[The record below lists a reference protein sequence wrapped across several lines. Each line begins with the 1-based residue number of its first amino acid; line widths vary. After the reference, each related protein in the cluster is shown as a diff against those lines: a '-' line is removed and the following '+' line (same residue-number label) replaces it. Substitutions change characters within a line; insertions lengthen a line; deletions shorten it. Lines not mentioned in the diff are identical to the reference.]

1 MSTFS
6 TNVVLAAETPGEQ
19 LDGLSAISIKNAAL
33 VGAGVV
39 PSPGPILTPPARSS
53 TQRDHYVPFGEL
65 QGMPQRIGESW
76 WVGS

>member
-1 MSTFS
+1 
-6 TNVVLAAETPGEQ
+6 VVLAAEIPGEQ
-19 LDGLSAISIKNAAL
+19 LDGLSAIAIENTVL

-39 PSPGPILTPPARSS
+39 PSSGPIISPAARSS
-53 TQRDHYVPFGEL
+53 TRRDNYVPFREL